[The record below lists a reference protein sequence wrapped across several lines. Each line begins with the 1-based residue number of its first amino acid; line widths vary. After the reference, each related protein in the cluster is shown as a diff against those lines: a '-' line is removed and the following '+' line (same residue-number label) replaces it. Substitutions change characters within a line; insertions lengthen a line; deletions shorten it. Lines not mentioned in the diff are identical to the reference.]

1 MNLLNK
7 SGCVQDSPA
16 PAFRSF
22 SLAMVGLV
30 AMLSLPLVVTS
41 ALAQD
46 QNDDRSGL
54 KLPEDLAARA
64 NAGEEGPLKNP
75 DGSLAKYEIEETRSA
90 GRLERVTVKRSNG
103 LDEVYENKEIDSMFS
118 KAEDEIGEV
127 ENVRRWTIGSW

>member
-7 SGCVQDSPA
+7 SGYVQDNPT
-16 PAFRSF
+16 PVFRSF

-30 AMLSLPLVVTS
+30 AMLSLTVVVTS
-41 ALAQD
+41 AFAQE
-46 QNDDRSGL
+46 QNDDTSDL

-64 NAGEEGPLKNP
+64 NAGQEGPLRNP
-75 DGSLAKYEIEETRSA
+75 DGSLAKYQIEETRSG

-127 ENVRRWTIGSW
+127 ENVRRWTIGTW